1 MNDRKCGGLIEI
13 LTVSQLLVPG
23 KVDGEFP
30 LQKALDVLKDC
41 ELCEFG
47 NGVGLICAS
56 TPTRIAYGYPSRILT
71 TVSSI
76 SIKDPLLSRRSCLS
90 KSRDQGPHLLRRKK
104 PLHTKLD
111 STATSTNTRRRAA
124 RPSSPRIMFIG
135 PRIILG
141 ESIAT
146 SGEHYQDIPVRACDK
161 RL

>member
-1 MNDRKCGGLIEI
+1 MNDRKCDGLVEI

-30 LQKALDVLKDC
+30 LQKALDVLRDC
-41 ELCEFG
+41 EQCEFG

-56 TPTRIAYGYPSRILT
+56 TLTRIVYSHPGRILT
-71 TVSSI
+71 IVTSI
-76 SIKDPLLSRRSCLS
+76 SIKDSLLSRRSCLS
-90 KSRDQGPHLLRRKK
+90 EPCDQGPHLLRRQK
-104 PLHTKLD
+104 PFHTKLD
-111 STATSTNTRRRAA
+111 STATSTNTRRGAA

-146 SGEHYQDIPVRACDK
+146 SGEHYQDIPVRGCDK